1 MSAAQISR
9 PRDQAQ
15 VQKLMEVFP
24 ITAIL
29 GPRQAGKTTLA
40 RTFAPDHIFDLE
52 NPRDLA
58 RLEQPQLALEGLRGL
73 IMIDE
78 VQLKPDL
85 FPLLRY
91 LVDQPYGQR
100 YLILGS
106 ASANLRQQ
114 SGESL
119 AGRVGYHFLTGLN
132 LAEVGADLWQ
142 QLWLRGGFPRA
153 FLADDEEGSTLWRD
167 NFIATFLERDLA
179 MQGIQLPA
187 SSMYRF
193 WVMLSHFHG
202 QVLNYQELARSFGV
216 AAKTVKRYI
225 ALLEDTFMVRLLA
238 PWHANV
244 SKRLVKSSKLYV
256 RDSGLFHR
264 LQSIGSVGELRQ
276 HPKLGASWEGFAL
289 EELTAWLGKRDT
301 EVFFYAAHSGVEV
314 DLFWQANGKRLGA
327 EFKYQDAPRTTKSMH
342 QVIEDLDL
350 DELWV
355 IYPGQQRYA
364 LTEKITVVPLTA
376 LLRPTDNA

>member
-1 MSAAQISR
+1 MQQLAR
-9 PRDQAQ
+9 PHDYAQ
-15 VQKLMEVFP
+15 VQQLMEVFP

-40 RTFAPDHIFDLE
+40 RTFQPDHVFDLE

-58 RLEQPQLALEGLRGL
+58 RLEQPQLALEGLQGL

-78 VQLKPDL
+78 IQRKPDL

-91 LVDQPYGQR
+91 LVDQRPEQR
-100 YLILGS
+100 FLILGS
-106 ASANLRQQ
+106 ASSNLRQQ

-119 AGRVGYHFLTGLN
+119 AGRIGYHFLTGLN
-132 LAEVGADLWQ
+132 LAEVGEGQWQ
-142 QLWLRGGFPRA
+142 SLWLRGGFPRA
-153 FLADDEEGSTLWRD
+153 YLAPSEAASILWRD
-167 NFIATFLERDLA
+167 NFISTFLERDLA
-179 MQGIQLPA
+179 LLGMQIPA
-187 SSMYRF
+187 ATMYRF
-193 WVMLSHFHG
+193 WVMLSHYHG

-225 ALLEDTFMVRLLA
+225 SLLEDTFMVRLLT

-244 SKRLVKSSKLYV
+244 SKRLVKSPKLYV

-264 LQSIGSVGELRQ
+264 LLAIGTLAELQR

-289 EELTAWLGKRDT
+289 EEVVAHLGKRDS

-314 DLFWQANGKRLGA
+314 DLYWQARGQRFAA
-327 EFKYQDAPRTTKSMH
+327 EFKYQDAPRSSKSMY
-342 QVIEDLDL
+342 QAIRDLDL
-350 DELWV
+350 DHLWV
-355 IYPGQQRYA
+355 IYPGAQRYA
-364 LTEKITVVPLTA
+364 LTEQITVLPLSA
-376 LLRPTDNA
+376 LAQMGGST